1 MSWQKEA
8 VEAAAKE
15 IDETHIGG
23 MDDARK
29 LAEIVLRAALPLIEV
44 TPGMREAV
52 EPAIDDFYDGTKDA
66 SEADCGAHV
75 YKAMNTYCAKEKTP

>member
-44 TPGMREAV
+44 TPGM
-52 EPAIDDFYDGTKDA
+52 DDAGRIGSTRK
-66 SEADCGAHV
+66 V
-75 YKAMNTYCAKEKTP
+75 MLKAMLAFCAKEKTP

>member
-44 TPGMREAV
+44 TPGMVVACTQFADGSIEAQTRAMLRCCA
-52 EPAIDDFYDGTKDA
+52 EEGTDG
-66 SEADCGAHV
+66 
-75 YKAMNTYCAKEKTP
+75 